1 MPAAASS
8 GGRQAARVAA
18 GILLTRVLGYVRERV
33 FAYYFGNDSIPA
45 DAFRAALRI
54 PNALRNLLGEG
65 TLSAS
70 FIPVYA
76 ALNERP
82 DKGPARAVAGAVLG
96 LLLLAAGVLAILG
109 IALAPAITTLIA
121 KGFDEPRR
129 ALTITLVRILFP
141 MTGLMV
147 VSAWCLGVL
156 NTHRHFFLPYAA
168 PALWN
173 VAGIVAMV
181 AAGTWFA
188 NRTLAPDVQ
197 LYRLSLALAWG
208 TVAGS
213 VLQLAVQLPACWRLL
228 GGIPLRVTLAPE
240 GVRSVLV
247 AWLPL
252 LVGAGVAQLSGLID
266 TLLGS
271 FAGPGGVSA
280 LGYAQ
285 LIQVLPIS
293 LFGVSVAAVSLPDLA
308 RDAAGAGGT
317 GGAGAAAGPS
327 PGPAGSPAPGAPG
340 PNEQLRLR
348 IAVGFRRI
356 VFFVVPSSIAFLA
369 LSREIVAA
377 LYQTGRFT
385 SDATTLVGN
394 VLAAYGVGLV
404 GQATVKLFASG
415 FYALRDTRTPVT
427 IAAFSLLVSTG
438 LAWLFMRWLGAPGI
452 ALGSSI
458 GAFVNTTLH
467 LRDLSRR
474 IGTVLRD
481 ADWRAFGITLAA
493 GAVAG
498 ALAVGAA
505 RLGAGLAPVPRG
517 ALVLSMF
524 GVAYGVLTLVL
535 EHPDAARTWQSLTNW
550 RAS

>member
-1 MPAAASS
+1 M
-8 GGRQAARVAA
+8 
-18 GILLTRVLGYVRERV
+18 LGYVRERV

-54 PNALRNLLGEG
+54 PNTIRNLLGEG

-76 ALNERP
+76 ALNERS
-82 DKGPARAVAGAVLG
+82 DKQAARALAGAVLG
-96 LLLLAAGVLAILG
+96 LLLLASGFLALLG

-147 VSAWCLGVL
+147 ISAWCLGIL
-156 NTHRHFFLPYAA
+156 NTHRRFFLPYAA

-181 AAGTWFA
+181 AAGSWVV
-188 NRTLAPDVQ
+188 NRALPADAQ
-197 LYRLSLALAWG
+197 LHRLSLALAWG

-213 VLQLAVQLPACWRLL
+213 VLQIAVQLPACWTLLHGIALRLS
-228 GGIPLRVTLAPE
+228 LRPE
-240 GVRSVLV
+240 GVRGVIG

-271 FAGPGGVSA
+271 FTGPGGVSA

-293 LFGVSVAAVSLPDLA
+293 LFGVSVTAVSLPELA
-308 RDAAGAGGT
+308 RDAV
-317 GGAGAAAGPS
+317 GAA
-327 PGPAGSPAPGAPG
+327 
-340 PNEQLRLR
+340 PNDQLRAR
-348 IAVGFRRI
+348 IALGFRRI
-356 VFFVVPSSIAFLA
+356 VFFVLPSSCACIAFG
-369 LSREIVAA
+369 REIVGA

-385 SDATTLVGN
+385 ASATALVGS
-394 VLAAYGVGLV
+394 VLAAYGIGLL

-415 FYALRDTRTPVT
+415 FYAMRDTRTPVK
-427 IAAFSLLVSTG
+427 IAAVSLAVSTG
-438 LAWLFMRWLGAPGI
+438 LAWLLMRWFGAAGI

-458 GAFVNTTLH
+458 GAFLNTTLH
-467 LRDLSRR
+467 LRDLSER
-474 IGTVLRD
+474 IGSVLRR
-481 ADWRAFGITLAA
+481 ADWRAFGIA
-493 GAVAG
+493 
-498 ALAVGAA
+498 
-505 RLGAGLAPVPRG
+505 LGAGLAATLVGLGVARLTLAVAPVPRG
-517 ALVLSMF
+517 ALVLAIF
-524 GVAYGVLTLVL
+524 GAVYAALTLAL
-535 EHPDAARTWQSLTNW
+535 KHPDALRTWQSLT
-550 RAS
+550 ASHAS

>member
-1 MPAAASS
+1 MPQAAA
-8 GGRQAARVAA
+8 GGRGGGGRHAAQVAA
-18 GILLTRVLGYVRERV
+18 GIFLTRVLGYVRERV
-33 FAYYFGNDSIPA
+33 FAYYFGNDSVPA

-54 PNALRNLLGEG
+54 PNTIRNLLGEG

-82 DKGPARAVAGAVLG
+82 DKAAARSLAGAVLG
-96 LLLLAAGVLAILG
+96 LLLLASGVLALLG
-109 IALAPAITTLIA
+109 IALAPAVTTLIA

-129 ALTITLVRILFP
+129 QLTITLVRILFP

-147 VSAWCLGVL
+147 ISAWCLGIL
-156 NTHRHFFLPYAA
+156 NTHRRFFLPYAA

-173 VAGIVAMV
+173 IAGIVAMV

-188 NRTLAPDVQ
+188 NRSLPLDAQ
-197 LYRLSLALAWG
+197 LHRLSLALAWG

-213 VLQLAVQLPACWRLL
+213 LLQIAVQLPACWTLLHGIALRLS
-228 GGIPLRVTLAPE
+228 TSPE
-240 GVRSVLV
+240 GVRNVLF

-271 FAGPGGVSA
+271 FTGPGGVSA

-293 LFGVSVAAVSLPDLA
+293 LFGVSVTAVSLPELS
-308 RDAAGAGGT
+308 RDAAG
-317 GGAGAAAGPS
+317 GAAA
-327 PGPAGSPAPGAPG
+327 A
-340 PNEQLRLR
+340 PNEQLRSR

-356 VFFVVPSSIAFLA
+356 VFFVVPSSIAFIA

-385 SDATTLVGN
+385 ADATALVGN

-415 FYALRDTRTPVT
+415 FYAMRDTRTPVK

-438 LAWLFMRWLGAPGI
+438 LAWLLMRWLGAPGI

-458 GAFVNTTLH
+458 AAFLNTTLH
-467 LRDLSRR
+467 LRDLSGR
-474 IGTVLRD
+474 IGTVLRG
-481 ADWRAFGITLAA
+481 ADWRAFGVTLAA
-493 GAVAG
+493 GVIAG

-505 RLGAGLAPVPRG
+505 RISAAVAPVPRG
-517 ALVLSMF
+517 A
-524 GVAYGVLTLVL
+524 GVLAIFGIVYAALTLAL
-535 EHPDAARTWQSLTNW
+535 KHPDALRTWQSLTAS